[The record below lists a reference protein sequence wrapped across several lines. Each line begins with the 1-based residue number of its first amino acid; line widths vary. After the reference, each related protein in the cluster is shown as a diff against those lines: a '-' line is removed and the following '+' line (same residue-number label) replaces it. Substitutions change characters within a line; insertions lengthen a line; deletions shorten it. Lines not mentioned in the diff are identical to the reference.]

1 MTLWSG
7 RLGEEGGREAM
18 GFTASFAFDRRFFAE
33 DIAASIAHA
42 EMLGLK
48 KIIKPAE
55 AKELVAGLERLRE
68 RVVGQGFPESADDED
83 VFSFVERELFADVG
97 AVAGKL
103 HTARSR
109 NDQVATDFR
118 LYVRAACRRLLDAG
132 LALRESILT
141 LAEAN
146 PDVITAGLTHLQ
158 VAQPVLLA
166 HHLLAWDRM
175 FARDAELIE
184 AAYRV
189 ADVLPLGAGALAGV
203 AYPVDPRYVAERLG
217 FARLAENSMDAV
229 SDRDFV
235 STYLFAAAMAGNHLS
250 RVAEE
255 ICLWNSTHF
264 GAVTIADSYAT
275 GSSIMP
281 QKKNPDVA
289 ELARAKAGR
298 LLGTLTGF
306 MATTKGLPLSYN
318 LDLQE
323 DKEAVFAAEDAI
335 LPALTTMAGLI
346 GSLTIH
352 PERMRALAASGNSA
366 ATDLAD
372 YLVVK
377 RNVAFREAHEI
388 VAGLIRECETQ
399 GLDLADADLG
409 VLQAASKLFTKDA
422 LEVLDPAWSVKAR
435 RSPGGTAPHRV
446 AAALAAARDEV
457 NATAYDWA
465 DKPPPLP

>member
-7 RLGEEGGREAM
+7 RFSEDGGKDAM
-18 GFTASFAFDRRFFAE
+18 GFTASFAFDRRFFVE

-55 AKELVAGLERLRE
+55 AKELVAGLERLRD
-68 RVVGQGFPESADDED
+68 RVIARGFPDSADDED

-118 LYVRAACRRLLDAG
+118 LYVRAACRRLLDAV
-132 LALRESILT
+132 LALRGSIIT
-141 LAEAN
+141 VAEAN
-146 PDVITAGLTHLQ
+146 GDVITAGLTHLQ
-158 VAQPVLLA
+158 VAQPVLLG
-166 HHLLAWDRM
+166 HHLLAWDCM
-175 FARDAELIE
+175 FARDTELIE
-184 AAYRV
+184 TAYRV

-203 AYPVDPRYVAERLG
+203 SYPIDPHYVAERLG
-217 FARLAENSMDAV
+217 FARITENSMDAV

-235 STYLFAAAMAGNHLS
+235 STYLFTATMAGNHLS

-264 GAVTIADSYAT
+264 GAISIADSYAT

-289 ELARAKAGR
+289 ELARAKAAR

-306 MATTKGLPLSYN
+306 LATTKGLPLTYN

-323 DKEAVFAAEDAI
+323 DKEAVFTAEDAI
-335 LPALTTMAGLI
+335 LPALHTMAGLI
-346 GSLTIH
+346 ESVTIH
-352 PERMRALAASGNSA
+352 PERMRELAASGHSA

-372 YLVVK
+372 YLVVQRK
-377 RNVAFREAHEI
+377 VPFREAHEI
-388 VAGLIRECETQ
+388 VAGLVRNCEAS
-399 GLDLADADLG
+399 GIELADADLP

-422 LEVLDPAWSVKAR
+422 LEVLDPAWSVNAR
-435 RSPGGTAPHRV
+435 KSPGGTAPDRV
-446 AAALAAARDEV
+446 AAALAAARDEL
-457 NATAYDWA
+457 NAATHDWA
-465 DKPPPLP
+465 DRPPPLP